1 MTEQLLRRACPIVLT
16 FGVATATLLPMRNW
30 PANGIALGADY
41 NPEQWPEHVWAE
53 DVARMQQAGVTFA
66 TVGVFSWSL
75 LEPSPGVYTFDWLDR
90 VLDLL
95 HDGGIAVDL
104 ATATASPPPWFSHA
118 HPETLPVD
126 RSGHTLW
133 PGSRQSWCPSS
144 PLFTEAATRLTEQMA
159 RRYHDHPALALW
171 HVSNEYA
178 CHNAPC
184 YCDTCAA
191 GFREWLGKR
200 YGDLDA
206 LNAAWGT
213 AFWSQR
219 YTDLAQVL
227 PPRISTTHTNP
238 TQELDYRRFTSD
250 ALLAQHQ
257 AEVSVLRVH
266 SPGVP
271 VTTNFMTMDSFRHL
285 DYSEWTPSVD
295 VVSTDHYV
303 TGGLAD
309 PEAEL
314 SFAADLTRGLAGG
327 APWLLMEHSSSA
339 VNWQP
344 VNRAKL
350 PGQLLRHSL
359 THVARGA
366 DTLGFFQWRQS
377 RAGAEKFHSALLPHA
392 GTSSKVWRDVVAL
405 GHAAGALGE
414 VLGSRVEAEVAL
426 LWDYQSGWALNA
438 PSHPST
444 GVEYG
449 EVGHDL
455 HAALRRAGVTV
466 DVVHPRTDL
475 SGYRVVLV
483 PTLYLA
489 SDEALATVATAAEAG
504 AQVLLTYFSGVVD
517 ARDHLRGD
525 GWSPEVAALTGTRTE
540 EHAPLPDGEHVTL
553 DGLLD
558 GSTAGRWTELV
569 LVDAD
574 TEVLSTATD
583 GDTAGHAVLTRREV
597 GSGAAWYLATRPDA
611 NGFDALLARVCADA
625 GVTPVAQVGPGV
637 EVVRRRSDAGSW
649 LFVVNHA
656 DTPAE
661 VAAAG
666 HELLTGTDVERL
678 VVPGGG
684 VAVLR
689 EG

>member
-1 MTEQLLRRACPIVLT
+1 MLT
-16 FGVATATLLPMRNW
+16 FPVAPATLHRMRNW
-30 PANGIALGADY
+30 PADGIALGADY
-41 NPEQWPEHVWAE
+41 NPEQWPEEVWVD
-53 DVARMQQAGVTFA
+53 DVARMQEAGVTFA

-95 HDGGIAVDL
+95 HAGGIAVDL

-118 HPETLPVD
+118 HPGTLPVD
-126 RSGHTLW
+126 HSGRTLW

-144 PLFTEAATRLTEQMA
+144 TVFTEAATGLTEQMA

-184 YCDTCAA
+184 YCDTCAGA
-191 GFREWLGKR
+191 FRTWLDKR
-200 YGDLDA
+200 YGDLDT

-219 YTDLAQVL
+219 YTNLAQVL
-227 PPRISTTHTNP
+227 PPRISTAHSNP

-257 AEVSVLRVH
+257 AELSVLRVH

-271 VTTNFMTMDSFRHL
+271 VTTNFMTLDHFRHL
-285 DYSEWTPSVD
+285 DYTEWTGSVD

-303 TGGLAD
+303 SGDLTD

-327 APWLLMEHSSSA
+327 APWLLMEHSTSA

-344 VNRAKL
+344 VNRAKT

-377 RAGAEKFHSALLPHA
+377 RAGAEKFHSAMLPHA
-392 GTSSKVWRDVVAL
+392 GTGSKVWRDVVAL
-405 GHAAGALGE
+405 GRAAAALGE
-414 VLGSRVEAEVAL
+414 VLGSRVEADVAL

-438 PSHPST
+438 PSHPSSQ
-444 GVEYG
+444 VEYG
-449 EVGHDL
+449 EVAHDL

-466 DVVHPRTDL
+466 DVVGPRTDL

-489 SDEALATVATAAEAG
+489 SDETLAAVAAAARAG

-517 ARDHLRGD
+517 AHDHLRGD
-525 GWSPEVAALTGTRTE
+525 GWSPEVAALTGARTT
-540 EHAPLPDGEHVTL
+540 EHAPLLPQARVAL
-553 DGLLD
+553 DGLLTGSATRWSEWVDVED
-558 GSTAGRWTELV
+558 G
-569 LVDAD
+569 
-574 TEVLSTATD
+574 TEVLSRATD
-583 GDTAGHAVLTRREV
+583 GDTSGQAVLTRRPV

-611 NGFDALLARVCADA
+611 AGLDALLARVCADA
-625 GVTPVAQVGPGV
+625 AVSPAAEVGPGV
-637 EVVRRRSDAGSW
+637 EVVRRRSELGSW
-649 LFVVNHA
+649 LFVINHA
-656 DTPAE
+656 DVAAE
-661 VAAAG
+661 VPASG
-666 HELLTGTDVERL
+666 HELLSGTDVDHL
-678 VVPGGG
+678 SVPAGG

-689 EG
+689 EA

>member
-1 MTEQLLRRACPIVLT
+1 
-16 FGVATATLLPMRNW
+16 MRNW
-30 PANGIALGADY
+30 PADGIAFGADY
-41 NPEQWPEHVWAE
+41 NPEQWPEQMWAE
-53 DVARMQQAGVTFA
+53 DVARMQEAGVTFA

-75 LEPSPGVYTFDWLDR
+75 LEPEPGVYTFDWLDR
-90 VLDLL
+90 VLGLL
-95 HDGGIAVDL
+95 HAGGIAVDL

-126 RSGHTLW
+126 HSGRTLW
-133 PGSRQSWCPSS
+133 PGSRQTWCPSS
-144 PLFTEAATRLTEQMA
+144 TVFTEAATRLTEQMA

-184 YCDTCAA
+184 YCDTCAV
-191 GFREWLGKR
+191 GFRAWLGKR
-200 YGDLDA
+200 YGDLDT

-227 PPRISTTHTNP
+227 PPRISTTATNP
-238 TQELDYRRFTSD
+238 TQELDYRRYTSD

-257 AEVSVLRVH
+257 AELSVLRVH

-271 VTTNFMTMDSFRHL
+271 VTTNFMTMEHFRHL
-285 DYSEWTPSVD
+285 DYSEWTDSVD

-303 TGGLAD
+303 NGSLAD

-314 SFAADLTRGLAGG
+314 AFAADLTRGLAGG
-327 APWLLMEHSSSA
+327 APWLLMEHSTSG

-344 VNRAKL
+344 VNRAKR

-392 GTSSKVWRDVVAL
+392 GTESKVWRDVVAL
-405 GHAAGALGE
+405 GRASGALGE
-414 VLGSRVEAEVAL
+414 VLGSRVVAEVAL
-426 LWDYQSGWALNA
+426 LWDYQSGWALDTA
-438 PSHPST
+438 GHPSSEVT
-444 GVEYG
+444 YG
-449 EVGHDL
+449 EIAHDL
-455 HAALRRAGVTV
+455 HASLRRAGVTV

-489 SDEALATVATAAEAG
+489 TDETLAAVAAAAEAG
-504 AQVLLTYFSGVVD
+504 AQVLFTYFSGVVD
-517 ARDHLRGD
+517 GRDHLRGD
-525 GWSPEVAALTGTRTE
+525 GWSPEVAGLTGTRTE
-540 EHAPLPDGEHVTL
+540 EHAPLFGGVRIGL
-553 DGLLD
+553 DGVLA
-558 GSTAGRWTELV
+558 GTATRWTERV
-569 LVDAD
+569 QVAEG

-597 GSGAAWYLATRPDA
+597 GSGAAWYLATRPDVHA
-611 NGFDALLARVCADA
+611 LDGLLARICADA
-625 GVTPVAQVGPGV
+625 GVAPAAQVGPGV
-637 EVVRRRSDAGSW
+637 EMVRRRSEVGSW
-649 LFVVNHA
+649 LFAVNHTDA
-656 DTPAE
+656 PAE
-661 VAAAG
+661 VAASG

-678 VVPGGG
+678 VVPAGG

-689 EG
+689 EA

>member
-1 MTEQLLRRACPIVLT
+1 
-16 FGVATATLLPMRNW
+16 MRNW
-30 PANGIALGADY
+30 PADGIALGADY
-41 NPEQWPEHVWAE
+41 NPEQWPEQVWVD
-53 DVARMQQAGVTFA
+53 DVARMQEAGVTFA

-75 LEPSPGVYTFDWLDR
+75 LEPRPGVYTFDWLDR

-95 HDGGIAVDL
+95 HSGGIAVDL

-126 RSGHTLW
+126 HSGRTRW
-133 PGSRQSWCPSS
+133 PGSRQTWCPSS
-144 PLFTEAATRLTEQMA
+144 PMFTESATRLTEQMA
-159 RRYHDHPALALW
+159 RRYHEHPALALW

-184 YCDTCAA
+184 YCDTCAGA
-191 GFREWLGKR
+191 FRTWLDKR

-227 PPRISTTHTNP
+227 PPRISTAHSNP

-250 ALLAQHQ
+250 ALLAQHR
-257 AEVSVLRVH
+257 AELSVLRVH

-271 VTTNFMTMDSFRHL
+271 VTTNFMTLDHFRHL
-285 DYSEWTPSVD
+285 DYTEWTDSVD

-303 TGGLAD
+303 SGDLAD

-314 SFAADLTRGLAGG
+314 SFASDLTRGLAGG
-327 APWLLMEHSSSA
+327 APWLLMEHSTSA

-344 VNRAKL
+344 VNRAKT

-377 RAGAEKFHSALLPHA
+377 RAGAEKFHSAMLPHA
-392 GTSSKVWRDVVAL
+392 GTGSKVWRDVVAL
-405 GHAAGALGE
+405 GRAAAALRE
-414 VLGSRVEAEVAL
+414 VLGSRVEAEVVL
-426 LWDYQSGWALNA
+426 LWDYQAGWALDA
-438 PSHPST
+438 PSHPSSEVT
-444 GVEYG
+444 YG
-449 EVGHDL
+449 EVAHDL
-455 HAALRRAGVTV
+455 HASLRRAGVTV
-466 DVVHPRTDL
+466 DVVGPRADL

-489 SDEALATVATAAEAG
+489 SDETLAAVTAAAAAG
-504 AQVLLTYFSGVVD
+504 AQVLLTYFTGVVD
-517 ARDHLRGD
+517 GHDHLRGA
-525 GWSPEVAALTGTRTE
+525 GWSPEVAALTGTRTT
-540 EHAPLPDGEHVTL
+540 EHAPLLAVQQVTL
-553 DGLLD
+553 DGLL
-558 GSTAGRWTELV
+558 AGPATRWTEWLDV
-569 LVDAD
+569 AEG
-574 TEVLSTATD
+574 TEVLSRTVD
-583 GDTAGHAVLTRREV
+583 GDTAGQAVLTRRAV
-597 GSGAAWYLATRPDA
+597 GSGAAWYLATRPGPDA
-611 NGFDALLARVCADA
+611 LDGLLARVCADA
-625 GVTPVAQVGPGV
+625 GVVPAAEVGPAV
-637 EVVRRRSDAGSW
+637 EVVRRRSDTGSW
-649 LFVVNHA
+649 LFVVNHG
-656 DTPAE
+656 DVPTE

-666 HELLTGTDVERL
+666 RELLTGADVDRL
-678 VVPGGG
+678 TVPAGG

-689 EG
+689 EA